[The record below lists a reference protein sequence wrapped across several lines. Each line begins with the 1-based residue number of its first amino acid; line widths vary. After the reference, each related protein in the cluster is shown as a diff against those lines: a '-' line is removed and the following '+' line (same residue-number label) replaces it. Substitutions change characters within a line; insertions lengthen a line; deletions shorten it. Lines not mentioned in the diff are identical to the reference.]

1 MNHVTYSDNCATLQ
15 RKTLATFA
23 CDSSIM
29 GWYTKQTKQMK
40 KISLSIMA
48 FVLVISCA
56 FAMTPPKAVKDS
68 FDKKF
73 PTASKITWGKEAAKE
88 WEAEFTFE
96 GSKISANFYEDGTW
110 LETEKEIKA
119 TNLPVAVAAAI
130 KKNYQGWAVAEADKT
145 ETSKH
150 GTIYEADLK
159 KGTLKKSVAYKE
171 DGTPVKE

>member
-1 MNHVTYSDNCATLQ
+1 
-15 RKTLATFA
+15 
-23 CDSSIM
+23 
-29 GWYTKQTKQMK
+29 MK
-40 KISLSIMA
+40 RIALMFMA
-48 FVLVISCA
+48 VAMFCSCS
-56 FAMTPPKAVKDS
+56 FAMIPPKAVKDA
-68 FDKKF
+68 FNKKF
-73 PTASKITWGKEAAKE
+73 PAATKITWGKEAAKE

-119 TNLPVAVAAAI
+119 TSLPTAVANAI
-130 KKNYQGWAVAEADKT
+130 KTTYPGWKIAEADKT

-159 KGTLKKSVAYKE
+159 KGTSKKAVAYKE